1 MKKIILVILSLFG
14 EINFL
19 PAQVLYGTTTNGG
32 NEGGGTINKFILST
46 NILTVVN
53 PFENIATNP
62 VYTNFVQSND
72 GKLYGLVA
80 QGGRF
85 GYGAIFSL
93 DPTTGLYTKLK
104 DFDGANGANPN
115 GSLILANDGKLY
127 GMTLN
132 GGSNGVGVIFSFDP
146 ISSTILKLQDFNI
159 TDGGTP
165 YGSLVQAKDGKFYGM
180 TFGGGSA
187 GTGVIFSFDPLTGT
201 YTKLKDLD
209 DLSQGVKP
217 YGSLL
222 QASDG
227 KLYGMTWTGGSL
239 HSNQYDTGGG
249 VMFSFNPST
258 GVYIKL
264 VDFSNGR
271 PYGSL
276 IQAKN
281 GKLYGMNHAGDYSYG
296 VIFSFELS
304 SSTYTEVK
312 DFFDG
317 FNSLN
322 GTYPNGSLIQAGNGM
337 LYGTTSGG
345 GSKGAGVVFSFDAT
359 SSTYTKLKDFYY
371 TNGSGSSGSLIQAS
385 NGKLYG
391 MTTYG
396 GTNYSQWNGIGY
408 GVIFSLDPV
417 SSNYTVLMDFG
428 MNENGSNLSAGLV
441 QASDGKLYGMTTYG
455 GSKGVGIIFSFDPVL
470 SVFKKLKD
478 FDKINGG
485 NPLGALVQ
493 ASNGKL
499 YGTTVGG
506 GSIGNGTVFSFD
518 PSTLDFVKI
527 KDLDYSNGRFPTGSL
542 IQASDGMLYGMIPDG
557 GAAYGGY
564 GVIFSVNPVTST
576 FKRVKDF
583 DNTNGGN
590 PWGNL
595 VQASD
600 GKLYGMTGSG
610 GSKSWGTI
618 FSFDPTTSTY
628 KKLYDFDKTNGAFP
642 QGSLCQATDGKLYG
656 STLEGGSSSRGVIF
670 SFDPSSSSFTKLHDN
685 SVRSRG
691 SLMQASDGKLYG
703 MTNSGIDIPGG
714 NIFSLDPANSVFSA
728 LKEYAGVYGANPQ
741 IVSTFIELKEC
752 ATTKTYYQDADADS
766 YGNPTISKEACTQP
780 AGYVTNN
787 TDCDDNNKN
796 IIGPTRYY
804 RDLDGDGFGNPTR
817 SILAC
822 TQPLGYVLDKTDCDD
837 YNKSIKAPNKFYR
850 DADGDGYGDAKTPN
864 CGCKPIPPVGYVTD
878 NTDCNDKNKDIH
890 GPTRYYRDLDGDG
903 FGNASRSVIACT
915 QPVGYVTDKT
925 DCDDYNKN
933 IQAPNKFYRDADG
946 DGYGDPNT
954 PNCGC
959 KAIPPVGYVKN
970 NYDCDD
976 RKKSASP
983 DYESVRMCHN
993 GIMECVYA
1001 KDIATKLSLGW
1012 TLGPCPTTTNIA
1024 TRSGVDEGKNDAVEP
1039 GKIKLPQ
1046 QYKLSNHPNPFKG
1059 ISTIHYEIPVDSRVS
1074 IKLYDIL
1081 GRAVVT
1087 LVDENKKAGS
1097 YNINFNAGIISKG
1110 SLYYRIVAVS
1120 KDGRFEQT
1128 NKMVQVQ

>member
-1 MKKIILVILSLFG
+1 MKKIILIILSLFG
-14 EINFL
+14 GINFL

-32 NEGGGTINKFILST
+32 NDGGGTINKFIPST
-46 NILTVVN
+46 NNLTVVKS
-53 PFENIATNP
+53 FENIATNP
-62 VYTNFVQSND
+62 VYTNFVQAND
-72 GKLYGLVA
+72 GKLYGLLA

-85 GYGAIFSL
+85 GYGAIFSF
-93 DPTTGLYTKLK
+93 DPATGLYTKLN
-104 DFDGANGANPN
+104 DFDGVNGANPN
-115 GSLILANDGKLY
+115 GSLIQANDGKLY

-132 GGSNGVGVIFSFDP
+132 GGINGVGVIFSFDP
-146 ISSTILKLQDFNI
+146 ASSTIIKLHDFNL
-159 TDGGTP
+159 TDGGNP
-165 YGSLVQAKDGKFYGM
+165 YGSLVQAKDGKLYGM
-180 TFGGGSA
+180 TYGGGTA
-187 GTGVIFSFDPLTGT
+187 GTGVIFSFDRLTAT

-209 DLSQGVKP
+209 VLSQGVKP

-227 KLYGMTWTGGSL
+227 KLYGMTWTGGNY

-249 VMFSFNPST
+249 VMFSFAPST
-258 GVYIKL
+258 GVYTKL
-264 VDFSNGR
+264 VDFDTGR

-276 IQAKN
+276 IQAEN
-281 GKLYGMNHAGDYSYG
+281 GKLYGMTTSGGQGYG

-312 DFFDG
+312 DLFDG
-317 FNSLN
+317 FNSVN
-322 GTYPNGSLIQAGNGM
+322 GTAPHGSLIQASNGI
-337 LYGTTSGG
+337 LYGTTNRG
-345 GSKGAGVVFSFDAT
+345 GSMGAGVVFSFNTT
-359 SSTYTKLKDFYY
+359 SSTYTKLKDFDHK
-371 TNGSGSSGSLIQAS
+371 NGSEPGGSLIQAS

-396 GTNYSQWNGIGY
+396 GTNYSEWVGIGY
-408 GVIFSLDPV
+408 GVIFSLDPGT
-417 SSNYTVLMDFG
+417 SNYTVLIDFG
-428 MNENGSNLSAGLV
+428 MNENGSNVSAGLV
-441 QASDGKLYGMTTYG
+441 KAFNGKLYGMTTYG
-455 GSKGVGIIFSFDPVL
+455 GSWGVGIIFSFDPVL

-478 FDKINGG
+478 FDIINGA
-485 NPLGALVQ
+485 NPLGSLMQ

-506 GSIGNGTVFSFD
+506 GSIDNGTVFSFD
-518 PSTLDFVKI
+518 PSTLDLVKI
-527 KDLDYSNGRFPTGSL
+527 KDLDYASGKHPTGSL
-542 IQASDGMLYGMIPDG
+542 IQAKDGMLYGMIPNG
-557 GAAYGGY
+557 GGVYGGY
-564 GVIFSVNPVTST
+564 GVIFSVNPFTST
-576 FKRVKDF
+576 FKVVKNF

-590 PWGNL
+590 PFGNL

-610 GSKSWGTI
+610 GSKFWGTI
-618 FSFDPTTSTY
+618 FSFDPSTSTY
-628 KKLYDFDKTNGAFP
+628 KKLYDFDKINGAFP
-642 QGSLCQATDGKLYG
+642 PGSLWQATDGKLYG
-656 STLEGGSSSRGVIF
+656 LTLEGGSSSRGVIF

-752 ATTKTYYQDADADS
+752 ATAKLYYQDADADG
-766 YGNPTISKEACTQP
+766 YGNPTISIQACTQP
-780 AGYVTNN
+780 LGYVTNG
-787 TDCDDNNKN
+787 TDCNDNNKN
-796 IIGPTRYY
+796 ILGSTRYY
-804 RDLDGDGFGNPTR
+804 RDLDGDGFGNASR
-817 SILAC
+817 SVLAC
-822 TQPLGYVLDKTDCDD
+822 TQPLGYVTDKTDCDD
-837 YNKSIKAPNKFYR
+837 YNKSIQAPHKFYR

-903 FGNASRSVIACT
+903 FGNSSRSVVACT
-915 QPVGYVTDKT
+915 QPLGYVTDKT
-925 DCDDYNKN
+925 DCNDYNN
-933 IQAPNKFYRDADG
+933 SIQAPNTFYRDADG

-959 KAIPPVGYVKN
+959 KPIPPVGYVKN

-976 RKKSASP
+976 RKKATST

-1001 KDIATKLSLGW
+1001 KDIATRLSLGW
-1012 TLGPCPTTTNIA
+1012 TLGPCPPNANIA
-1024 TRSGVDEGKNDAVEP
+1024 TRNSVDEGKNDAFET
-1039 GKIKLPQ
+1039 GKTTLPQ
-1046 QYKLSNHPNPFKG
+1046 RYKLSNYPNPFTG
-1059 ISTIHYEIPVDSRVS
+1059 TSTIQYELPVDSKVT
-1074 IKLYDIL
+1074 IKVYDL
-1081 GRAVVT
+1081 MGRALVK

-1097 YNINFNAGIISKG
+1097 YRLDFNAGILSKG
-1110 SLYYRIVAVS
+1110 SLYYRIVAIS
-1120 KDGRFEQT
+1120 KEGRFEQT
-1128 NKMVQVQ
+1128 NKMIQVK